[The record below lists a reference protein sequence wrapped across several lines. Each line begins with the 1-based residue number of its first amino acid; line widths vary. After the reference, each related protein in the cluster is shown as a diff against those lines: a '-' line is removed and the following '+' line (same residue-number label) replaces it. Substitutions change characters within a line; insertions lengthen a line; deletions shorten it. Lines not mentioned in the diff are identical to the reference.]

1 MNRLHFLQASIS
13 CGIRSRIS
21 DRDYVVRTVIA
32 ACILLGSSAC
42 TRPNESVDGPVRLRV
57 ATYNIEDLR
66 TTDLLQDRHPR
77 LRAAA
82 ATIQTLRPDILLINE
97 MAYDQEG
104 VPGYSATEGSG
115 YNATRFVTRFLSVPQ
130 DSGLAPL
137 QYEAISLP
145 SNTGLASGYDL
156 DNSGTV
162 VSSYPPPE
170 TSGQAGAP
178 PRQTPDQRAYGN
190 DSWGFGT
197 FPGQYAMAL
206 LVSTHLEVMSEQI
219 RSFQKFNWSDMPRA
233 RKPVDPRTGQSWYDD
248 SEWADMRLS
257 SKNHVDVPVRLPNGN
272 VVHLLLSHPTPPSFD
287 GPEARNKL
295 RNHDEIRFWRD
306 YVAGDSYMTDD
317 SGLRGGLGPGEL
329 FVIMGDLNAD
339 PDEGSS
345 VDNPIGKL
353 MYLNQV
359 NGAYIPQASSEGISA
374 FPNLD
379 PDDTADWGLRIDY
392 VLPSVGIE
400 VLSGGVWRPTEGDQ
414 RASDHFPVYLDLLV
428 PHNVSAS
435 TSSP

>member
-1 MNRLHFLQASIS
+1 MEARIPAKGRRALPDRNHLVDLKIAV
-13 CGIRSRIS
+13 CGLLCITGCARQ
-21 DRDYVVRTVIA
+21 DAVI
-32 ACILLGSSAC
+32 
-42 TRPNESVDGPVRLRV
+42 DGPVRLRV

-66 TTDLLQDRHPR
+66 TTDLLRDGHPR

-82 ATIQTLRPDILLINE
+82 ATIQILRPDILLINE

-104 VPGYSATEGSG
+104 VPGYSSSEGSG
-115 YNATRFVTRFLSVPQ
+115 HNAARFVNRYLSVPQ

-137 QYEAISLP
+137 KFEAISFP
-145 SNTGLASGYDL
+145 SNTGLPSGHDL
-156 DNSGTV
+156 DNSGEI

-170 TSGQAGAP
+170 PSAEDGAP
-178 PRQTPDQRAYGN
+178 PRQTADQRAYGN

-206 LVSTHLEVMSEQI
+206 FVTPRLQVISGEI
-219 RSFQKFNWSDMPRA
+219 RSFQKFKWSDMPRA
-233 RKPVDPRTGQSWYDD
+233 RKPVDPKTGEPWYDS

-257 SKNHVDVPVRLPNGN
+257 SKNHVDVPVRLPNGQ
-272 VVHLLLSHPTPPSFD
+272 VVHLLVSHPTPPAFD

-317 SGLRGGLGPGEL
+317 SGVRGGLKSGAL

-353 MYLNQV
+353 THLERV
-359 NGAYIPQASSEGISA
+359 NGEYVPAASTDGIEA
-374 FPNLD
+374 FPTLD
-379 PDDTADWGLRIDY
+379 ADDTAEWGLRIDY
-392 VLPSVGIE
+392 VLPSVEME
-400 VLSGGVWRPTEGDQ
+400 VFSGGVWRPSGGDPP
-414 RASDHFPVYLDLLV
+414 ASDHFPVYLDLIV
-428 PHNVSAS
+428 PDPG
-435 TSSP
+435 TSSTYSGTQ